1 MKFFVAAALFTAVL
15 GAPLTDLVERDV
27 NGTETITD
35 VGPAFPPEHAAH
47 INTIFTSDTPAD
59 TAVVKRNAEVDLA
72 ERSELSK
79 RAILIDVWLDTN
91 RGGRHEGL
99 WTDINRCY
107 NLGNGW
113 NDAISSLQTPP
124 DFGCYFYEHGNCQGA
139 WLSTSKS
146 GSFIFVNTPDWG
158 FNDRISSYLCWT

>member
-1 MKFFVAAALFTAVL
+1 MKFAIAAALFTAVL

-35 VGPAFPPEHAAH
+35 VGEAFPPEHAAH
-47 INTIFTSDTPAD
+47 ANRIFTSDTPAD
-59 TAVVKRNAEVDLA
+59 EEVAKREVGLA

-99 WTDINRCY
+99 WTDSMY
-107 NLGNGW
+107 HL
-113 NDAISSLQTPP
+113 
-124 DFGCYFYEHGNCQGA
+124 
-139 WLSTSKS
+139 TS
-146 GSFIFVNTPDWG
+146 TPDEWWKC
-158 FNDRISSYLCWT
+158 NSR